1 MVRLRR
7 MLGPRRP
14 EQVQAAESNHAAAA
28 ILASSPAAS
37 SSIAMK
43 PGTVLGS
50 LSITEVGLVV
60 PILEAADPA
69 TLSRGV
75 GHVPGT
81 ALPGGLGNLVL
92 AGHRDS
98 YFRPLRNVRS
108 GMQIEVATQAGK
120 WQYAIDSTEIV
131 TPDQVSIL
139 DIGERPEMTLITC
152 YHHSTSSDQPRSAS
166 SCTRTCS
173 PPIRP
178 DPQSELVCPANKS
191 VRQLVR
197 NLGRLILRHTPL
209 HHHLC
214 QERAVHPPRNVVP
227 RGN

>member
-1 MVRLRR
+1 MRRRGVDRTPAPADKRVTRLRAR
-7 MLGPRRP
+7 TTPGFLAAAGEAGLWCVFVMCLVLTVRSS
-14 EQVQAAESNHAAAA
+14 VQAAESRYAAAA
-28 ILASSPAAS
+28 LLAASPGPSPEPASSVET
-37 SSIAMK
+37 K

-50 LSITEVGLVV
+50 LAISEVGLIV

-69 TLSRGV
+69 TLSHGV

-108 GMQIEVATQAGK
+108 GMQIEVATRAGK

-131 TPDQVSIL
+131 TPDQVSVL

-152 YHHSTSSDQPRSAS
+152 YPFNFVGSAPKRFIVHAHLLS
-166 SCTRTCS
+166 A
-173 PPIRP
+173 
-178 DPQSELVCPANKS
+178 DP
-191 VRQLVR
+191 
-197 NLGRLILRHTPL
+197 T
-209 HHHLC
+209 
-214 QERAVHPPRNVVP
+214 
-227 RGN
+227 